1 VLVNKNAYV
10 GYGDDMSPNHDRP
23 DILDCGITIVGKRA
37 KVPAHVRIGRNCV
50 IGPNV
55 IAEGLLDGTIPSGAT
70 LRSPEKL
77 FPYTV

>member
-1 VLVNKNAYV
+1 MISKNAYV
-10 GYGDDMSPNHDRP
+10 GHGDDFSVHRDRP
-23 DILDCGITIVGKRA
+23 DIVNCGITIIGKRA
-37 KVPAHVRIGRNCV
+37 KVPPYVRIGRNCV

-55 IAEGLLDGTIPSGAT
+55 VAEGVMDGTIPSGTT